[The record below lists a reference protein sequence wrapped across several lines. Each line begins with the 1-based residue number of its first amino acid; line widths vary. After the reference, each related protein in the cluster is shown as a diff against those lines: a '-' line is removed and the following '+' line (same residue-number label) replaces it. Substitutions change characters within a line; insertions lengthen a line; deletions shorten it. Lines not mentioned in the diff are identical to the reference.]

1 MGGGTL
7 SIDEVRERFRHGETN
22 PEEVLAGALA
32 KANTNA
38 GHNVYLARDEGWSR
52 VEARGLRRENF
63 EKQALWGVPV
73 SLKDCFDLA
82 GFGTSCGS
90 LFYREELGI
99 ASADSWVAAKIRSAG
114 ALITGK
120 THLHQLA
127 YGITG
132 ENADFGD
139 CIQPWDAGLLTGG
152 SSSGAAASVQEG
164 SALAAIGTDTGGS
177 IRVPA
182 ALCGV
187 VGYRSSITRNTE
199 EVWRGGYHLAAS
211 FDTVGWLYRDLADG
225 PALGQALLDLP
236 IAEAPG
242 LEGLRVG
249 SVGGEFLN
257 GCDADVLETFAA
269 WQSRFQGLGVR
280 VETFEALSWATAM
293 EIYAPIQ
300 ASEAAV
306 LHAGRFEHF
315 EPAIAARL
323 RWGAS
328 IADEELVRLRRR
340 MMEFRASTYSMFE
353 DFDFLMLPCAPMS
366 AIAVGVD
373 HTETRSRI
381 LRYTAPMSLAGLP
394 VVTLPMMREGRPA
407 GGIQL
412 VGPMGSDAALLS
424 LSASFS
430 EK

>member
-1 MGGGTL
+1 MAGGTL
-7 SIDEVRERFRHGETN
+7 SIGEVRERFRRGEAS

-38 GHNVYLARDEGWSR
+38 GHNVYLARDEDWSR
-52 VEARGLRRENF
+52 EEARGLRRANF

-90 LFYREELGI
+90 NFYREELGI
-99 ASADSWVAAKIRSAG
+99 ASADSWVAAKLRSAG
-114 ALITGK
+114 AVITGK

-132 ENADFGD
+132 ENRDFGD
-139 CIQPWDAGLLTGG
+139 CVQPWDAGLLTGG

-177 IRVPA
+177 VRVPA

-187 VGYRSSITRNTE
+187 VGYRSSITRNTD

-225 PALGQALLDLP
+225 PVLGQALLDLP

-249 SVGGEFLN
+249 VVGGEFLD
-257 GCDADVLETFAA
+257 GCDAEVLETFAA

-328 IADEELVRLRRR
+328 IAEEELLRLRRR
-340 MMEFRASTYSMFE
+340 MMEFRASTYGLFE
-353 DFDFLMLPCAPMS
+353 GFDFVMLPCAPMA
-366 AIAVGVD
+366 AIVAGAD

-381 LRYTAPMSLAGLP
+381 LRYTTPMSLAGLP
-394 VVTLPMMREGRPA
+394 VVTLPMLREGRAA

-412 VGPMGSDAALLS
+412 VGPMGSDAALLA
-424 LSASFS
+424 LSGLFS
-430 EK
+430 AK

>member
-7 SIDEVRERFRHGETN
+7 SIGEVRERFRRGEAS
-22 PEEVLAGALA
+22 PEELLAGALA
-32 KANTNA
+32 KADTNA

-52 VEARGLRRENF
+52 EEARRLRRENF
-63 EKQALWGVPV
+63 EQQALWGIPV

-90 LFYREELGI
+90 SFYREELGI
-99 ASADSWVAAKIRSAG
+99 ASVDSWVAAKLRSAG
-114 ALITGK
+114 AVITGK

-249 SVGGEFLN
+249 VVGRDFLD

-269 WQSRFQGLGVR
+269 WRSRLQGLGVR

-300 ASEAAV
+300 ASEAAA
-306 LHAGRFEHF
+306 LHAGRFQHF

-323 RWGAS
+323 AWGAS
-328 IADEELVRLRRR
+328 ISGEELSRLRRR
-340 MMEFRASTYSMFE
+340 LMEFRASTYSMFE